1 MAETQQ
7 KARWISFGDLWT
19 MLAGMMVLYTVWT
32 QHQSSMANIERTQ
45 QMLAKY
51 ETQLDLAIADDG
63 NVLKTY
69 QKNLRAITASM
80 SKEEKALLTQLLSVE
95 SSMAGT
101 SL

>member
-19 MLAGMMVLYTVWT
+19 MLAGVLVIYTVWT
-32 QHQSSMANIERTQ
+32 QHQSSMANIEKTN

-51 ETQLDLAIADDG
+51 ETQLDLAIANDG

-69 QKNLRAITASM
+69 QKNLRAITSSM
-80 SKEEKALLTQLLSVE
+80 SKEEKALLSQLLSVE
-95 SSMAGT
+95 SSMANTG
-101 SL
+101 L